1 MSWNTWKKIGR
12 SLVRECFWILLFLV
26 LTSCATNIYR
36 VTDRTIRYSQ
46 RIYDQSLEKYGNA
59 SMLSP
64 SFGNCTVVWYFYND
78 TIKIIR
84 IGNTK
89 IMSQVECSCDS
100 IIDIR
105 KYERGCYPESLDGM
119 GFDSSFYDEDKDS
132 VYKISVSL
140 DLMELKSKG
149 SDCPVLNELRSL
161 ILKYQDD
168 FSPY

>member
-1 MSWNTWKKIGR
+1 
-12 SLVRECFWILLFLV
+12 
-26 LTSCATNIYR
+26 
-36 VTDRTIRYSQ
+36 
-46 RIYDQSLEKYGNA
+46 
-59 SMLSP
+59 
-64 SFGNCTVVWYFYND
+64 
-78 TIKIIR
+78 
-84 IGNTK
+84 
-89 IMSQVECSCDS
+89 MSQVEYSCDS

-149 SDCPVLNELRSL
+149 SDCPVLKELRSL